1 MSKLAFLNG
10 LVLALQTIRSH
21 KLRAFLT
28 VLGVIIGTGTII
40 GVAAIL
46 TGFDANITGVLRSF
60 GPHSIIV
67 LKFPVGPRTSNL
79 TPEERTRKDLTYQNA
94 VNIRE
99 RCKAV
104 EDVSSMLFANDMV
117 NLHYKGNDLYDVNL
131 MGVEEAYAR
140 GGQVDIHLGR
150 FFTDE
155 ESRHRMP
162 VAVVG
167 QDVEKGLFAH
177 VDPIGKD
184 ILINGHE
191 FQVIG
196 TMVRPAASFFG
207 DTDNRVLLPYGAMQ
221 KMYPNARE
229 TAIVVTAAAGRLP
242 EALDEVR
249 TVLRVDRRVPYSKP
263 DNFALST
270 AEQMVDDFRQITAV
284 TFLVMVVL
292 SSIGLLVGDI
302 GVMNIMLVSV
312 TERTFEI
319 GIRKAIGAR
328 RSDILI
334 QFLIEAAALTGMG
347 GIAGI
352 IFGWLISLIS
362 RLIFTSIP
370 PRVPLGAALLGG
382 SVSMASISSAAD
394 SRVARACST
403 MVFTGPPNARSSRSR
418 PNCRC
423 VCSCE

>member
-1 MSKLAFLNG
+1 MTRLAFVNG
-10 LVLALQTIRSH
+10 LVLAFQTIRTH

-46 TGFDANITGVLRSF
+46 TGFDATVTNVLRSF
-60 GPHSIIV
+60 GPNSIIV
-67 LKFPVGPRTSNL
+67 FKFPVGPRTTNL

-94 VNIRE
+94 VDIRE
-99 RCKAV
+99 RCKSV
-104 EDVSSMLFANDMV
+104 EDVSSMLFANGMV
-117 NLHYKGNDLYDVNL
+117 NLHYKGNDLYDVDL

-140 GGQVDIHLGR
+140 GGQVDLHLGR

-177 VDPIGKD
+177 MDPVGKE

-196 TMVRPAASFFG
+196 TMLRPAASFFG

-221 KMYPNARE
+221 KLYPNARE
-229 TAIVVTAAAGRLP
+229 NAIVVTAAAGKLP
-242 EALDEVR
+242 AAMDEVR
-249 TVLRVDRRVPYSKP
+249 TVLRVDRHVPYSKP

-292 SSIGLLVGDI
+292 SSIGLLVGGI

-352 IFGWLISLIS
+352 IFGWLISLVS
-362 RLIFTSIP
+362 RLVFTSIP
-370 PRVPLGAALLGG
+370 ASVPLWAAVLGVVV
-382 SVSMASISSAAD
+382 SVGVGLFFGIWPANKAARLD
-394 SRVARACST
+394 PVVALRY
-403 MVFTGPPNARSSRSR
+403 
-418 PNCRC
+418 
-423 VCSCE
+423 E

>member
-10 LVLALQTIRSH
+10 LVLAFQTIRTH

-46 TGFDANITGVLRSF
+46 TGFDATVTAVLRSF
-60 GPHSIIV
+60 GPNSIIV
-67 LKFPVGPRTSNL
+67 FKFPVGPRTGNL

-94 VNIRE
+94 ADIRE
-99 RCKAV
+99 RCRSV
-104 EDVSSMLFANDMV
+104 EDVSSMLFSNEMDNV
-117 NLHYKGNDLYDVNL
+117 HYKGNDLYNVNL

-140 GGQVDIHLGR
+140 GGQVEIHLGR

-155 ESRHRMP
+155 ESRRRMP

-167 QDVEKGLFAH
+167 QDIEKGLFDH
-177 VDPIGKD
+177 VDPIGKG

-207 DTDNRVLLPYGAMQ
+207 DTDTRVLLPYGAMQ
-221 KMYPNARE
+221 KLYPNARE
-229 TAIVVTAAAGRLP
+229 NAIVVTARAGQLPAAM
-242 EALDEVR
+242 DEVR
-249 TVLRVDRRVPYSKP
+249 TVLRIERRVPYNKP

-292 SSIGLLVGDI
+292 SSIGLLVGGI

-312 TERTFEI
+312 TERTYEI

-328 RSDILI
+328 RADILI
-334 QFLIEAAALTGMG
+334 QFLIEAAALTGLG
-347 GIAGI
+347 GITGI
-352 IFGWLISLIS
+352 AFGWLISLVS
-362 RLIFTSIP
+362 RLVFTSIP
-370 PRVPLGAALLGG
+370 ASVPLWAAVLGIVV
-382 SVSMASISSAAD
+382 SVAVGLFFGIWPANKAARLD
-394 SRVARACST
+394 PVVALRY
-403 MVFTGPPNARSSRSR
+403 
-418 PNCRC
+418 
-423 VCSCE
+423 E

>member
-1 MSKLAFLNG
+1 MSKLAFFNG
-10 LVLALQTIRSH
+10 MVLALETIRTH

-46 TGFDANITGVLRSF
+46 TGFDATVTAVLRSF
-60 GPHSIIV
+60 GPNSIIV
-67 LKFPVGPRTSNL
+67 FKFPVGPRTSNL

-94 VNIRE
+94 VDIRE
-99 RCKAV
+99 RCKSV
-104 EDVSSMLFANDMV
+104 EDVSSMLFANDMI
-117 NLHYKGNDLYDVNL
+117 NLHYKGNDLYDANL

-167 QDVEKGLFAH
+167 QDVEKGLFSH
-177 VDPIGKD
+177 VDPVGKY
-184 ILINGHE
+184 ILVNGHE
-191 FQVIG
+191 LEVIG

-207 DTDNRVLLPYGAMQ
+207 DTDTRVLVPYGTMQ

-229 TAIVVTAAAGRLP
+229 NAIVVTALAGRLP
-242 EALDEVR
+242 QALDEVR
-249 TVLRVDRRVPYSKP
+249 TVLRVDRRVPYDKP

-270 AEQMVDDFRQITAV
+270 AEQMVEDFRQITAV

-292 SSIGLLVGDI
+292 SSIGLLVGGI

-334 QFLIEAAALTGMG
+334 QFLIEASALTGLG
-347 GIAGI
+347 GIVGI
-352 IFGWLISLIS
+352 IFGWLISLIT
-362 RLIFTSIP
+362 RLVFTSIP
-370 PRVPLGAALLGG
+370 ASVPLWAAALGVCV
-382 SVSMASISSAAD
+382 SVAIGLFFGIWPASRAARLD
-394 SRVARACST
+394 PVVALRY
-403 MVFTGPPNARSSRSR
+403 
-418 PNCRC
+418 
-423 VCSCE
+423 E

>member
-60 GPHSIIV
+60 GPNSIIV
-67 LKFPVGPRTSNL
+67 FKFPVGPRTKNL
-79 TPEERTRKDLTYQNA
+79 SPEERTRKDLTYQNA
-94 VNIRE
+94 VDIRE
-99 RCKAV
+99 RCKSV
-104 EDVSSMLFANDMV
+104 EDVSSMLFANSMV
-117 NLHYKGNDLYDVNL
+117 NVHYKGNDLYDVNL
-131 MGVEEAYAR
+131 IGVEEAYAR
-140 GGQVDIHLGR
+140 GGQVEMHLGR

-155 ESRHRMP
+155 ESRHRFP
-162 VAVVG
+162 VVVVG
-167 QDVEKGLFAH
+167 QDIEKGLFAH
-177 VDPIGKD
+177 VDPIGKS

-196 TMVRPAASFFG
+196 TMVQPAASFFG
-207 DTDNRVLLPYGAMQ
+207 DTDTRVLLPYGAMQ

-229 TAIVVTAAAGRLP
+229 NAIVVTALP
-242 EALDEVR
+242 GKLPQALDEVR
-249 TVLRVDRRVPYSKP
+249 TILRVDRRVPYKQP

-284 TFLVMVVL
+284 TFLVMAVL
-292 SSIGLLVGDI
+292 SSIGLLVGGI

-352 IFGWLISLIS
+352 VFGWLISLIS
-362 RLIFTSIP
+362 RLVFTSIP
-370 PRVPLGAALLGG
+370 ASVPLWAAVLGVG
-382 SVSMASISSAAD
+382 MSVAVGLFFGIWPANKAARLD
-394 SRVARACST
+394 PVVALRY
-403 MVFTGPPNARSSRSR
+403 
-418 PNCRC
+418 
-423 VCSCE
+423 E

>member
-1 MSKLAFLNG
+1 
-10 LVLALQTIRSH
+10 
-21 KLRAFLT
+21 LRAFLT

-46 TGFDANITGVLRSF
+46 TGFDANVTAVLRSF
-60 GPHSIIV
+60 GPNSIIV
-67 LKFPVGPRTSNL
+67 FKFPVGPRTSNL

-94 VNIRE
+94 VEIRE
-99 RCKAV
+99 RCTSV

-177 VDPIGKD
+177 VDPIGKE

-229 TAIVVTAAAGRLP
+229 NAIVVTAVAGKLP
-242 EALDEVR
+242 QAMDEVR
-249 TVLRVDRRVPYSKP
+249 TVLRVARRVPYSKP

-292 SSIGLLVGDI
+292 SSIGLLVGGI

-347 GIAGI
+347 GVAGI
-352 IFGWLISLIS
+352 VFGWLISLLS

-370 PRVPLGAALLGG
+370 ASVPLWAALLGVG
-382 SVSMASISSAAD
+382 VSVAVGLFFGIWPANKAARLD
-394 SRVARACST
+394 PVVALRY
-403 MVFTGPPNARSSRSR
+403 
-418 PNCRC
+418 
-423 VCSCE
+423 E